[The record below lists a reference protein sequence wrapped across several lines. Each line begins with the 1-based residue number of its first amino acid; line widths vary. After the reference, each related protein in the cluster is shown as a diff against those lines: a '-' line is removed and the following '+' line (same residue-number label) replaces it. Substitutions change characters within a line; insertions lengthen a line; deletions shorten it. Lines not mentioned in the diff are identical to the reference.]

1 LEKLQRK
8 FKHLK
13 NIVIPLSIF
22 TYHQDKYPQFIKKVS
37 SLMESKK
44 FKSVSLTTRNKEE
57 YEMAM
62 KAFTDLTCE
71 MIKKN
76 EIGA

>member
-1 LEKLQRK
+1 M
-8 FKHLK
+8 
-13 NIVIPLSIF
+13 F
-22 TYHQDKYPQFIKKVS
+22 TYHQKKYGQFIKKVS

-57 YEMAM
+57 YEMGM
-62 KAFTDLTCE
+62 KAFTELTCE
-71 MIKKN
+71 MIKRN

>member
-1 LEKLQRK
+1 
-8 FKHLK
+8 
-13 NIVIPLSIF
+13 
-22 TYHQDKYPQFIKKVS
+22 
-37 SLMESKK
+37 MESKK

>member
-1 LEKLQRK
+1 
-8 FKHLK
+8 
-13 NIVIPLSIF
+13 VIPLSIF